1 MALPTRSNVTLGEFK
16 AFVNRLENADKR
28 FEFIDG
34 DIIEV
39 PSNPYASVLASRII
53 TFLTMY
59 LMQNQSTGHVTGEGG
74 GIIIDGHVFAPDVAY
89 IHALPTQDGY
99 ETTPPLLAVEVISN
113 PHNNAEQ
120 TDLRRKIAHY
130 MRSQVLV
137 WVVDHVARQV
147 EVHTPGKS
155 VRLLNETDTLTA
167 DEMLPGFTL
176 SVSDI
181 FPAESE

>member
-16 AFVNRLENADKR
+16 AFVNRPENTDKR

-59 LMQNQSTGHVTGEGG
+59 LMQNQDAGHVTGEGG
-74 GIIIDGHVFAPDVAY
+74 GFIIDGHVFAPDVAY
-89 IHALPTQDGY
+89 IHDLPTQDGY

-130 MRSQVLV
+130 MRSEVLV

-147 EVHTPGKS
+147 EVHAPGES
-155 VRLLNETDTLTA
+155 VRLLNETDMLTA
-167 DEMLPGFTL
+167 DEMLPGFSLT
-176 SVSDI
+176 VADI
-181 FPAESE
+181 FPAETE